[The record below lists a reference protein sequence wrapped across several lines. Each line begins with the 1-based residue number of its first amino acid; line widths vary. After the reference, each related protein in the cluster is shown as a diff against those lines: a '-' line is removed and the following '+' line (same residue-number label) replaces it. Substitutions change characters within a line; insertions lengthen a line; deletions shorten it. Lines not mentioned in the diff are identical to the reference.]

1 MLLDLARERGPEKSF
16 CPSEAARR
24 LVEQDP
30 ELGSDWRGW
39 MEPTRQAA
47 QELEQQGL
55 LDFLQK
61 GQRIQAWGYR
71 GPIRLRASHRAK
83 EETNDVE
90 KEWSRKAD

>member
-24 LVEQDP
+24 LVELYP
-30 ELGSDWRGW
+30 ELGSDWRRW
-39 MEPTRQAA
+39 MQPTRQVA
-47 QELEQQGL
+47 QELEQEGL

-61 GQRIQAWGYR
+61 GRRIQASSVR

-83 EETNDVE
+83 EKTNDVK
-90 KEWSRKAD
+90 KEWSRKTD